1 MTKLYADFISQQQS
15 ILRGAGLV
23 EAKNPQEV
31 SVNYDAKMEA
41 GRREHVESQPATK
54 IVWEPNGRGGHTTST
69 QIEPQ
74 PSTYKARYLGYHD
87 GPKGSGK
94 IYAVT
99 THHPETG
106 QKKVK
111 YFAGNYNPANKYR
124 PGGGGAQGKH
134 TDLHDTPEEAANQF
148 HGK

>member
-1 MTKLYADFISQQQS
+1 MTKLYANFISQQQS

-23 EAKNPQEV
+23 EAKNPSEV
-31 SVNYDAKMEA
+31 SVNMVLSPE
-41 GRREHVESQPATK
+41 RRSEQNKYIESQS
-54 IVWEPNGRGGHTTST
+54 TTF
-69 QIEPQ
+69 IPQ
-74 PSTYKARYLGYHD
+74 RDKAKFDGTHD
-87 GPKGSGK
+87 GPKGAGR
-94 IYAVT
+94 IYTVIK
-99 THHPETG
+99 PDPKTG

-111 YFAGNYNPANKYR
+111 YFAGNANPAKYHT